1 MSLFG
6 EFPDDPPAAK
16 QKSSLFD
23 EPTHSRSGSGLFNDD
38 DDAGWGLPTPKK
50 ARRAQLIKSLLVGG
64 EVPEVYVDVFD
75 ALEAEKRSVE
85 GILGEAKDLDEDSKT
100 RILEIFG
107 GDGERELGRG
117 EVNVLLALVG
127 LGQEGEEVSLDG
139 VDERR
144 NGEFVFFFGVG
155 CDEEEGRLSSI
166 ALPHQS
172 LDEVGFTKNC
182 F

>member
-6 EFPDDPPAAK
+6 EFPDDPPTAK

-23 EPTHSRSGSGLFNDD
+23 EPTTHSRSGSGLFNDD

-50 ARRAQLIKSLLVGG
+50 AGRAQLIKGLLAGS

-75 ALEAEKRSVE
+75 ALEVEKRSVE
-85 GILGEAKDLDEDSKT
+85 GILREAKELDEENKT
-100 RILEIFG
+100 RIFEIFG

-127 LGQEGEEVSLDG
+127 LSQEGEEVSLDG
-139 VDERR
+139 VDDRR
-144 NGEFVFFFGVG
+144 NGEIVFFLLG
-155 CDEEEGRLSSI
+155 
-166 ALPHQS
+166 
-172 LDEVGFTKNC
+172 
-182 F
+182 